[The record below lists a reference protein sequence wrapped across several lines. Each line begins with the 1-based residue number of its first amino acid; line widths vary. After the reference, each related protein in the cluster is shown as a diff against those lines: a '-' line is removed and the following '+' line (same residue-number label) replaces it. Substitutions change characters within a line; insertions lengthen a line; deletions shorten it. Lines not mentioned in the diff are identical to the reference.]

1 MTYYFKLK
9 HIFLQNATGW
19 LTLFMCGIAGFCN
32 PKTVFTNN
40 LPYYKTILCN
50 MSYIIRHRGPDDKGF
65 CLFNQCGLAHT
76 RLSII
81 DLTGGMQPMTR
92 QIDDHSYTI
101 VYNGELYNTKE
112 LKTELIARGAEFST
126 TSDTEVIL
134 QGFLYYGP
142 DFVKKLNGIFAYAI
156 WDDCHKS
163 LYLFRDS
170 FGIKPLFYT
179 IIDHTLIFS
188 SELKSIFKYPGIS
201 PSVSS
206 DGLNEILGLGPARN
220 PGSGIL
226 DNFHEC
232 LPGHYL
238 TYSQF
243 GLHDTC
249 YWRLMSSPHTDTY
262 EDTLEKTSFLVT
274 DAIKRQM
281 TSDVPIC
288 TFLSGGLDSSLVSA
302 ICAQELKN
310 EGKIL
315 TTFSFDF
322 LDNDKYFQSNSF
334 QPSQDRPFVD
344 TMKNAIGSDHHYLVC
359 DNYAQ
364 ADLLMD
370 SMKAHDLP
378 CMADIDSSL
387 LYFCSEVS
395 KTHKVVLTGECADEV
410 FGGYPWFHRPEF
422 LESQTFPWTPNLSPR
437 LDLLRPEVKEKL
449 HMEEYVDASYRR
461 AVSEIAVL
469 PTDNETEANRRRISY
484 LNIRYFMQTL
494 LNRMDRTSMHSGL
507 EARVPF
513 ADRSLVEYVF
523 NVPWEMKAK
532 DGLVK
537 NLLRQAALPYLPEEI
552 ALRRKSPYPKT
563 YHPFYEQLLSDRLT
577 AILEERTSP
586 LFELIDPQ
594 ALTLFLKNPKD
605 YGKPWYGQLMA
616 GPQMIAYLL
625 QIHYWL
631 TEYKIQIR
639 F

>member
-1 MTYYFKLK
+1 
-9 HIFLQNATGW
+9 
-19 LTLFMCGIAGFCN
+19 MCGIAGFCD
-32 PKTVFTNN
+32 PKADYTANG
-40 LPYYKTILCN
+40 PYFQKILN
-50 MSYIIRHRGPDDKGF
+50 EMSQVLRHRGPDDNGTI
-65 CLFNQCGLAHT
+65 LYPSCGLAHT

-81 DLTGGMQPMTR
+81 DLSGGMQPMTR
-92 QIDDHSYTI
+92 QINGNSYTI
-101 VYNGELYNTKE
+101 VYNGELYNTQE
-112 LKTELIARGAEFST
+112 LREELCARGAVFRTS
-126 TSDTEVIL
+126 SDTEVLL
-134 QGFLYYGP
+134 QGFLCYGP
-142 DFVKKLNGIFAYAI
+142 DFVKRLNGIFAYAV
-156 WDDCHKS
+156 WDDCHQT

-170 FGIKPLFYT
+170 FGVKPLFYT
-179 IIDHTLIFS
+179 FLGKTLLFA
-188 SELKSIFKYPGIS
+188 SELKSILRYPDIA
-201 PSVSS
+201 PSVNAE
-206 DGLNEILGLGPARN
+206 GLNELLGLGPARN

-226 DNFHEC
+226 EHFQEC

-238 TYSQF
+238 TYSRF

-249 YWRLMSSPHTDTY
+249 YWRLKSRPHTDTY
-262 EDTLEKTSFLVT
+262 EETLEKTAFLVT

-302 ICAQELKN
+302 ICAQELEK
-310 EGKIL
+310 EGKTL
-315 TTFSFDF
+315 STFSFDF
-322 LDNDKYFQSNSF
+322 IDNDKYFQSNAF

-344 TMKNAIGSDHHYLVC
+344 AMKDAIHSKHHYLFC
-359 DNYAQ
+359 NNHAQ

-387 LYFCSEVS
+387 LFFCREVG
-395 KTHKVVLTGECADEV
+395 KTHKVVLTGECADEI

-422 LESQTFPWTPNLSPR
+422 LNSQTFPWTPDLTPR
-437 LDLLRPEVKEKL
+437 LELLRPEIKSVL
-449 HMEEYVDASYRR
+449 HMEDYVDASYCR

-469 PTDNETEANRRRISY
+469 PSDNETEASRRRISY

-513 ADRSLVEYVF
+513 ADRRLVEYVF

-537 NLLRQAALPYLPEEI
+537 NLLRQTALPYLPEEI

-563 YHPFYEQLLSDRLT
+563 YHPFYEKLLCERLT
-577 AILEERTSP
+577 AVLEEHTSP
-586 LFELIDPQ
+586 LFELIEPK
-594 ALTLFLKNPKD
+594 ALTRFLNHPKD

-625 QIHYWL
+625 QLHYWL
-631 TEYKIQIR
+631 TEYHIR
-639 F
+639 IRL